1 MLRRFRKSGRVTLVL
16 IGAST
21 LFGCGG
27 GDDTRRDVYKSRE
40 DCLADWGNKPEDC
53 KPASEPR
60 HAGLGYFYGPS
71 YLYSSGW
78 GARGW
83 TRVRLAAADAATLES
98 ALTMAWQNRT
108 PKKLLAGRARPATK
122 AKTSRKSSGDQ

>member
-1 MLRRFRKSGRVTLVL
+1 MLRKFRKSGQVTLVL

-53 KPASEPR
+53 KPATEPR
-60 HAGLGYFYGPS
+60 HAGLGYFYGPA

-83 TRVRLAAADAATLES
+83 GSSSRG
-98 ALTMAWQNRT
+98 NRSIFST
-108 PKKLLAGRARPATK
+108 
-122 AKTSRKSSGDQ
+122 SSGSSSSPSVSRGGFGATGHSSAG